1 MWKKYVYGLMSVIL
15 LAACREKMAYQVKVD
30 LDNLHEQTL
39 YVVFESA
46 DLKVVDT
53 LAYDGK
59 GACVVNQAVEGFR
72 TFTLYYDDQ
81 TQWITAYLEPYEKV
95 TVTGDARYPQLA
107 EIRGGEIN
115 EMLSLF
121 RKGVAPL
128 LKEHADLI
136 RHYSGNEEKAGNN
149 TSRLANINHELHIQA
164 EAFIRKHPDRK
175 VSAVLIGEY
184 FSDPEKPLLTDELL
198 AVLDER
204 LDDFYV
210 VKEIK
215 AFSRKAKRTIVGARA
230 PDFSVR
236 DIYGKTHGATS
247 FGNSYYILAFVSMW
261 EDMCHTKDLFLD
273 ELIEMFPKESI
284 NVVLICLDE
293 NSEAIRRA
301 TAEDAVRWNVVT
313 DSAGQAIE
321 MIDTYNVSSIPLCYL
336 IDREGFIVLKT
347 DNGIEL
353 KRKLDELIPVK

>member
-1 MWKKYVYGLMSVIL
+1 M
-15 LAACREKMAYQVKVD
+15 LAACKEKMAYRVKVD
-30 LDNLHEQTL
+30 LDNLPEQTL

-46 DLKVVDT
+46 DLKIVDT
-53 LAYDGK
+53 LAYDGRS
-59 GACVVNQAVEGFR
+59 ACVINQAVEGFR
-72 TFTLYYDDQ
+72 TLTLYYNNQ
-81 TQWITAYLEPYEKV
+81 TQWITVYLEPYVKM

-107 EIRGGEIN
+107 EIKGGEIN

-128 LKEHADLI
+128 LKEQADLM
-136 RHYSGNEEKAGNN
+136 RNN
-149 TSRLANINHELHIQA
+149 FGKEQMADNSTSRLANISHELHIQA
-164 EAFIRKHPDRK
+164 EAFIRKYPDRK
-175 VSAVLIGEY
+175 VSAILIGEY
-184 FSDPEKPLLTDELL
+184 FSDPENPLFTDELL
-198 AVLDER
+198 AVLDEQ

-215 AFSRKAKRTIVGARA
+215 TFSRKAKRTIVGAQA

-236 DIYGKTHGATS
+236 DIYGKTYDATS
-247 FGNSYYILAFVSMW
+247 FNNSYCILAFVSMW

-273 ELIEMFPKESI
+273 ELIEVFSENSV

-293 NSEAIRRA
+293 NPEAIRKA
-301 TAEDAVRWNVVT
+301 MAKDTVHWNVVT

-321 MIDTYNVSSIPLCYL
+321 MIDTYNVSSIPMCYL
-336 IDREGFIVLKT
+336 IGRTGNIVLKT

-353 KRKLDELIPVK
+353 KQKLDELIPVK